1 MTKDGIVKD
10 VRGASEEA
18 RVRSEIRPQA
28 KKEKKSKTEQ
38 KEAERMNYGLNDKN
52 SKNYIADQ
60 NRRALMLRILME
72 QSNNF
77 DVTTD
82 EILEAINN

>member
-1 MTKDGIVKD
+1 MTKDGIVED
-10 VRGASEEA
+10 VR
-18 RVRSEIRPQA
+18 
-28 KKEKKSKTEQ
+28 KTEQ
-38 KEAERMNYGLNDKN
+38 KEAKNMNYGLNDKN

-77 DVTTD
+77 DVTAD
-82 EILEAINN
+82 EILEVINN

>member
-1 MTKDGIVKD
+1 MTKDGIVED
-10 VRGASEEA
+10 VRET
-18 RVRSEIRPQA
+18 
-28 KKEKKSKTEQ
+28 KQ
-38 KEAERMNYGLNDKN
+38 KEAENMNYGLNDKN

-77 DVTTD
+77 DVTAD